1 MDYKKAYERLNIN
14 QKIAVDTIDGAV
26 MVVAGPGT
34 GKTQVLGARI
44 ANILKKTDAQAEN
57 VLCLT
62 FTEAATSELRNRIN
76 SMIGSESY
84 KVGIYT
90 YHGFC
95 NMVIQDNKDIFGVQH
110 LDPISE
116 LETIEVLR
124 EIIDELPPQ
133 SLLKRYVGDVYFD
146 VKNLKN
152 LFALLKKD
160 NLSSG
165 EIEAK
170 VKEAKEAAL
179 LDETY
184 YYKKKYGNNLARITT
199 IWFGSSTWY
208 FMVS

>member
-1 MDYKKAYERLNIN
+1 MDYKKAYERLNTN
-14 QKIAVDTIDGAV
+14 QKTAVDTIDGTV

-44 ANILKKTDAQAEN
+44 ANILKKTDTKAEN
-57 VLCLT
+57 ILCLT

-95 NMVIQDNKDIFGVQH
+95 NMVIQDNKDVFGVQH

-152 LFALLKKD
+152 LFALLKK
-160 NLSSG
+160 
-165 EIEAK
+165 
-170 VKEAKEAAL
+170 
-179 LDETY
+179 
-184 YYKKKYGNNLARITT
+184 
-199 IWFGSSTWY
+199 
-208 FMVS
+208 

>member
-14 QKIAVDTIDGAV
+14 QKIAVDNIEGVV
-26 MVVAGPGT
+26 MVIAGPGT

-44 ANILKKTDAQAEN
+44 ANILKKTDTQAEN

-124 EIIDELPPQ
+124 EIIDEL
-133 SLLKRYVGDVYFD
+133 
-146 VKNLKN
+146 
-152 LFALLKKD
+152 
-160 NLSSG
+160 
-165 EIEAK
+165 
-170 VKEAKEAAL
+170 
-179 LDETY
+179 
-184 YYKKKYGNNLARITT
+184 
-199 IWFGSSTWY
+199 
-208 FMVS
+208 